1 MEKHACKLCHRQF
14 SNGRALGGHM
24 RSHVVAAAAAAT
36 KTLLPD
42 DDSSSSTS
50 SREAE
55 ETEVMSEE
63 GKGLGYDLRENP
75 KKSCRMAD
83 PEFSSIFG
91 GSSVVQDLES
101 ETESFPRP
109 SVINR
114 RRPKLPRLSA
124 APPPPPEVHDPE
136 PLSSVSDTTP
146 EEDVALSLMMLSRD
160 VWTKE
165 DEEAELQNLDLYAE
179 VEIEDRVELSEKP
192 RKSTA
197 SGRSRFQCGA
207 CKKVFRSYQA
217 LGGHRASHKKSRGC
231 APQGKPSELQIQDVD
246 SSEANAKEKTVHEC
260 PICFRV
266 FGSGQAPRWTQ
277 KISPFLLF
285 SHHYHRR
292 LPAVPSIL
300 AKLEDSMFDLN
311 LPAPMDDNGE
321 QSAVSN
327 SQSPPQ
333 QL

>member
-55 ETEVMSEE
+55 ETEVMGEE

-207 CKKVFRSYQA
+207 CKK
-217 LGGHRASHKKSRGC
+217 
-231 APQGKPSELQIQDVD
+231 IQDVD

-266 FGSGQAPRWTQ
+266 FGSGQALGGHKRSHLSSCSATTITVVSQPSLLFWLSS
-277 KISPFLLF
+277 KIACLISISPRP
-285 SHHYHRR
+285 YGRQRR
-292 LPAVPSIL
+292 
-300 AKLEDSMFDLN
+300 
-311 LPAPMDDNGE
+311 
-321 QSAVSN
+321 AVSRLQLTI
-327 SQSPPQ
+327 SSPAALINKPEKRRKLFVSRCHSSAKPQ
-333 QL
+333 GIDDESW